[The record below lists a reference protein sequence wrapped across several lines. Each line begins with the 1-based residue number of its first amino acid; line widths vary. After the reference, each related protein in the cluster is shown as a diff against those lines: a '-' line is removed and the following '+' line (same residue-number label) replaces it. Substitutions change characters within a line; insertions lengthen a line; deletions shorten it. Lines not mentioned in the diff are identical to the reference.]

1 MVIFSCVEMKLG
13 VQKFYFCIFGGRTS
27 ELQSAIITDM
37 PRTILHLDLDAF
49 FCSVEET
56 QNTDLRGR
64 PFAVGGKPN
73 ERGVVASCSYAARA
87 VGIRSAMPMSRA
99 LQLCRNLIVVPGRH
113 KLYGEYSE
121 KVMSKLRGLTPL
133 VEQISIDEAFLDIS
147 DMTRSVPPAR
157 IALTLQADIKNELH
171 LPSSIG
177 IASNKLVAKIA
188 TEVGK
193 KSCLSGV
200 TSALQGTQSKGKSN
214 EPPFGLT
221 IVPFGEEKKFLAP
234 LPVDMLWGVGPKTS
248 TRLTELGIH
257 TIGDI
262 AGWPENEMT
271 RLFGENGRD
280 LWRHAQGI
288 DNRPIVTEYE
298 TKSISQEITF
308 NVDIRDDKTLD
319 KTIREQ
325 SMKVGRQLR
334 KNDLAGKTVKLKIR
348 WPDFTT
354 ITRQVTLPTSTDN
367 DEEIIKASLKLLHIV
382 RKPNQ
387 AVRLIG
393 VGVSGLGAPVR
404 QLSLWDAGSEK
415 SRKLQE
421 VVDQLQEKYGK
432 DVIHK
437 GDLN

>member
-1 MVIFSCVEMKLG
+1 
-13 VQKFYFCIFGGRTS
+13 
-27 ELQSAIITDM
+27 M

-56 QNTDLRGR
+56 QNPDLRGK

-87 VGIRSAMPMSRA
+87 IGVHSAMPMSRA
-99 LQLCRNLIVVPGRH
+99 LQLCRNLIIVPGRH
-113 KLYGEYSE
+113 KLYGECSE
-121 KVMSKLRGLTPL
+121 KVMSKLRNLTGL

-147 DMTRSVPPAR
+147 DMRETPAH
-157 IALTLQADIKNELH
+157 IALDLQADIKNELH

-193 KSCLSGV
+193 KSNKKR
-200 TSALQGTQSKGKSN
+200 T
-214 EPPFGLT
+214 EPPFALT
-221 IVPFGEEKKFLAP
+221 IVPYADEATFLAP
-234 LPVDMLWGVGPKTS
+234 LPADMLWGVGPKTS
-248 TRLTELGIH
+248 ARLTELGIH

-262 AGWPENEMT
+262 AKWPEKEIVN
-271 RLFGENGRD
+271 LFGENGRD
-280 LWRHAQGI
+280 LWRHAHGI

-298 TKSISQEITF
+298 TKSISQENTF
-308 NVDIRDDKTLD
+308 NVDIRDDKTLE

-325 SMKVGRQLR
+325 SKEIGRQLR

-354 ITRQVTLPTSTDN
+354 LTRQITLPTSTDN
-367 DEEIIKASLKLLHIV
+367 DDEIFHAAIKLMKTV
-382 RKPNQ
+382 RKQNQ
-387 AVRLIG
+387 AVRLVG
-393 VGVSGLGAPVR
+393 VGVSGIGAPVR

-421 VVDQLQEKYGK
+421 VVDQLQEKYGR
-432 DVIHK
+432 DIIHK
-437 GDLN
+437 GES